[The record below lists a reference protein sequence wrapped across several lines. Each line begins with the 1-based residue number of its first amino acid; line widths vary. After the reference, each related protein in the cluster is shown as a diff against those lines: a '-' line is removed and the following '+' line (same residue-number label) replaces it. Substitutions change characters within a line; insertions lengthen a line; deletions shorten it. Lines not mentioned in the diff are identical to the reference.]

1 MQYNIRTGNE
11 QKIRSKNASGYDQSM
26 TDKEDYPAYSSHV
39 GADITIP
46 NRDDPIQKRQN
57 RAGLLLLKIAGTL
70 SLVIGGIG
78 IILPLLPTT
87 PFLLLAVV
95 CYAKSSKRWYRWL
108 IYNRWFGEYIR
119 NWHEGRGIPMK
130 TKVLSILFL
139 ILTIG
144 YCTVFVVPF
153 FIGKVALVIV
163 AVCVSVHILSFPT
176 LESDVRF

>member
-1 MQYNIRTGNE
+1 MQDNMRTGNE
-11 QKIRSKNASGYDQSM
+11 RESLSKNASRYDLSM
-26 TDKEDYPAYSSHV
+26 TDKEDYPAYISHIGV
-39 GADITIP
+39 DITFL
-46 NRDDPIQKRQN
+46 NRDNPMHKRQN
-57 RAGLLLLKIAGTL
+57 RVRVLLLKIAGTL

-95 CYAKSSKRWYRWL
+95 CYAKSSKRCYRWL

-144 YCTVFVVPF
+144 YSTVFVVPF
-153 FIGKVALVIV
+153 FTGKVALIII

-176 LESDVRF
+176 LE